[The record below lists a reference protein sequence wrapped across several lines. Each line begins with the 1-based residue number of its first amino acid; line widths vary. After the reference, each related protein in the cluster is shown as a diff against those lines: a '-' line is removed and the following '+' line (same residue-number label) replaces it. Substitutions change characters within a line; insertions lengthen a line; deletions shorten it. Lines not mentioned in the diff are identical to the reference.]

1 MDYKVIKYIR
11 QHPSWYVILCQYPEK
26 YQDLLEEIKQSKQ
39 KTLLD
44 KLDKISLI
52 INMLEML
59 K

>member
-1 MDYKVIKYIR
+1 MDYRVIEYIR
-11 QHPSWYVILCQYPEK
+11 KHPSWYVILCQYPEK

-52 INMLEML
+52 ISMLEML

>member
-1 MDYKVIKYIR
+1 MDYRIIEYIR
-11 QHPSWYVILCQYPEK
+11 KHPSWYVILCQYPEK

-52 INMLEML
+52 ISMLEML